1 MNPLYEQLQSEEE
14 RKYME
19 AIRKFVDA
27 VDAFRILTPEQKKR
41 FYNDVCIVEMIR
53 ELTNR

>member
-1 MNPLYEQLQSEEE
+1 MITLYDQLQSEEE
-14 RKYME
+14 KKYIE
-19 AIRKFVDA
+19 AIHKFVDA
-27 VDAFRILTPEQKKR
+27 VGAFRILTPEQKSR